1 MCSVVIHTLGHTD
14 KGNNHNGL
22 CCANGEARGYGP
34 LLDVTTHPEED
45 LILSQKDH
53 LSSLSWNL
61 LLSEV
66 YLQPSPPE
74 SMVKVLVDYSIN
86 GCVMFNKLQN
96 TTRPRRRPR
105 SFSKVKYVIYLLL
118 LLGFWFLEFLVFW
131 IFGFLS
137 FWSFEFLPESKA
149 GSYPWITLTGSG
161 HSWYWLRGIRVS
173 HGQHPHTYWEGVAV
187 SVSEIGWGL
196 GHEETF

>member
-22 CCANGEARGYGP
+22 CCANGEAKGYGP

-45 LILSQKDH
+45 LILSQKD
-53 LSSLSWNL
+53 SCCSLSWNL

-74 SMVKVLVDYSIN
+74 SMEKVLVDYSIN

-118 LLGFWFLEFLVFW
+118 LLGFWFLEFLLFW
-131 IFGFLS
+131 IFAWVKGWQLPMNHFDWI
-137 FWSFEFLPESKA
+137 WSLLILTQRHQSQ
-149 GSYPWITLTGSG
+149 PWSTSTNILGRCS
-161 HSWYWLRGIRVS
+161 S
-173 HGQHPHTYWEGVAV
+173 
-187 SVSEIGWGL
+187 IG
-196 GHEETF
+196 

>member
-22 CCANGEARGYGP
+22 CCANGETRGYGP
-34 LLDVTTHPEED
+34 LLDATTHPEED
-45 LILSQKDH
+45 LILSQKD
-53 LSSLSWNL
+53 SCCSLSWNL

-74 SMVKVLVDYSIN
+74 SMEKVLMDYSIN

-118 LLGFWFLEFLVFW
+118 LLGFWFLLNFCLSQRLAVTHE
-131 IFGFLS
+131 S
-137 FWSFEFLPESKA
+137 FWLDLVTLDTDSEASESA
-149 GSYPWITLTGSG
+149 MVNI
-161 HSWYWLRGIRVS
+161 
-173 HGQHPHTYWEGVAV
+173 HTH
-187 SVSEIGWGL
+187 IGKV
-196 GHEETF
+196 